1 MNEYTFYQDH
11 KGTIWQRSHFSVN
24 AESLNEAKQIIAA
37 NNLSSNFVGD
47 LDDGQTIVFHKSEY
61 LYDTLS
67 SMVPDH
73 NQGHATIIVLDS
85 NHETICMN
93 GHDPQVD
100 RSVRKELR
108 VFAWPY
114 KLLPRNAS
122 DEEILKAWENGPI
135 PAPEDER
142 EMSEVEI
149 YTPDEFSE
157 RINDN
162 KCAFDNYYVRFI
174 IITLCP

>member
-100 RSVRKELR
+100 RAAGLR
-108 VFAWPY
+108 LA
-114 KLLPRNAS
+114 LQTT
-122 DEEILKAWENGPI
+122 
-135 PAPEDER
+135 APQCFRRRDSQGMGEWAQTSPGR
-142 EMSEVEI
+142 
-149 YTPDEFSE
+149 
-157 RINDN
+157 
-162 KCAFDNYYVRFI
+162 
-174 IITLCP
+174 

>member
-108 VFAWPY
+108 SSPGLTNYCPAMLPTKRFSRHGRMGPY
-114 KLLPRNAS
+114 QPR
-122 DEEILKAWENGPI
+122 KMKG
-135 PAPEDER
+135 R
-142 EMSEVEI
+142 
-149 YTPDEFSE
+149 
-157 RINDN
+157 
-162 KCAFDNYYVRFI
+162 
-174 IITLCP
+174 CPK

>member
-85 NHETICMN
+85 NHYLHER
-93 GHDPQVD
+93 P
-100 RSVRKELR
+100 RS
-108 VFAWPY
+108 AG
-114 KLLPRNAS
+114 
-122 DEEILKAWENGPI
+122 GPI
-135 PAPEDER
+135 CAEGAAGLRLALQTTAPQCFRRRDSQGMGEWAHTSPGR
-142 EMSEVEI
+142 
-149 YTPDEFSE
+149 
-157 RINDN
+157 
-162 KCAFDNYYVRFI
+162 
-174 IITLCP
+174 